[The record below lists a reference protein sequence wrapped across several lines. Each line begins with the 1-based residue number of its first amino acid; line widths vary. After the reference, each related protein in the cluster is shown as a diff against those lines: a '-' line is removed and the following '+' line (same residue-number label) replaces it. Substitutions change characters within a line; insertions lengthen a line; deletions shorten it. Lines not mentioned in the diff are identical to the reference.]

1 MNLKTFYENHTNF
14 SLRSL
19 SEYFISPGIKC
30 KFDILLKHI
39 EYNKIFTNSV
49 DLGCSG
55 DSILTFL
62 DNPQKK
68 SFVDIASVPLNQYLP
83 KKSSTS
89 QRSFK
94 KENWNPLCG
103 DLMKLPYRDQV
114 FDLIF
119 SLDTLEHI
127 KNDKLA
133 ISEIS
138 RILKKKGLAVITV
151 PHRKKYYTTQDKI
164 IGHYRRYEV
173 KGLINLFKRYNL
185 KLLNYYGVYGQ
196 LMRVSKLQSIAP
208 NKTEKSILKLRN
220 NYISNQFFRKSW
232 KIINFII
239 SKLMKIDA
247 KYQPLKRVMNM
258 GFLFQKV

>member
-14 SLRSL
+14 SLRFL
-19 SEYFISPGIKC
+19 SEYYISPGIKC

-39 EYNKIFTNSV
+39 GNNKIFINSV

-55 DSILTFL
+55 NSILTFL
-62 DNPQKK
+62 DKSQKK
-68 SFVDIASVPLNQYLP
+68 SFVDIANIPLNQYLP
-83 KKSSTS
+83 KKSSNS
-89 QRSFK
+89 QRIIK

-119 SLDTLEHI
+119 CLDTLEHI
-127 KNDKLA
+127 KNDRIA

-138 RILKKKGLAVITV
+138 RILKKKGFVVITV
-151 PHRKKYYTTQDKI
+151 PHRK
-164 IGHYRRYEV
+164 
-173 KGLINLFKRYNL
+173 
-185 KLLNYYGVYGQ
+185 Q
-196 LMRVSKLQSIAP
+196 LMRISKLQPITP
-208 NKTEKSILKLRN
+208 NKTERGILKLRN
-220 NYISNQFFRKSW
+220 YYISNQIFRKSW
-232 KIINFII
+232 NIINLII

-258 GFLFQKV
+258 GLMFQKI

>member
-14 SLRSL
+14 SLRFL
-19 SEYFISPGIKC
+19 SEYYISPGIKC

-39 EYNKIFTNSV
+39 GNNKIFINSV

-55 DSILTFL
+55 NSILTFL
-62 DNPQKK
+62 DKSQKK
-68 SFVDIASVPLNQYLP
+68 SFVDIANIPLNQYLP
-83 KKSSTS
+83 KKSSNS
-89 QRSFK
+89 QRIIK

-119 SLDTLEHI
+119 CLDTLEHI
-127 KNDKLA
+127 KNDRIA

-138 RILKKKGLAVITV
+138 RILKKKGFVVITV
-151 PHRKKYYTTQDKI
+151 PHRKKYFTTQDEI
-164 IGHYRRYEV
+164 IGHYRRYELKDLV
-173 KGLINLFKRYNL
+173 HLFKRYNL
-185 KLLNYYGVYGQ
+185 KLLNYYGTYGQ
-196 LMRVSKLQSIAP
+196 LMRISKLQPITP
-208 NKTEKSILKLRN
+208 NKTERGILKLRN
-220 NYISNQFFRKSW
+220 YYISNQIFRKSW
-232 KIINFII
+232 NIINLII

-258 GFLFQKV
+258 GLMFQKI